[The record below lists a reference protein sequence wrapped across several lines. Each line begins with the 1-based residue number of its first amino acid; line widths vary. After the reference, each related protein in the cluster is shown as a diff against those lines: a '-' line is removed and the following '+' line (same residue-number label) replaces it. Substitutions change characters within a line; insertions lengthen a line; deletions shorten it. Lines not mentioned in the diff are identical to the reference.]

1 MTTYRIISIIGIVL
15 TIGGFVYAAR
25 KNQGMW
31 KGFWNWF
38 SQQTR
43 QTLNALGHL
52 GSLSFAEAMGILKQF
67 LFLLTLLAVVLL
79 ALTGFL
85 PVVIA
90 GQHVAGILLM
100 IHAIAAPVFAVSLAL
115 LILASAH
122 THRFLE
128 EDWQAVHV
136 IFNREKSSTLAQRSQ
151 FWQKVCFWL
160 LTFFSIPV
168 IASILFSMYPIF
180 GTEGQEYLL
189 QLHGYTTLVFTV
201 IAVIYG
207 YYTVTAF
214 RST

>member
-25 KNQGMW
+25 KHQGMW
-31 KGFWNWF
+31 EGFWKWLN
-38 SQQTR
+38 QQTK
-43 QTLNALGHL
+43 QTLTALGHL
-52 GSLSFAEAMGILKQF
+52 GSLSFADTMGIIRQF

-90 GQHVAGILLM
+90 GQHVTGILLI
-100 IHAIAAPVFAVSLAL
+100 IHAITAPVFAVSLAL

-122 THRFLE
+122 AHRFLE
-128 EDWQAVHV
+128 EDWQAVRA
-136 IFNREKSSTLAQRSQ
+136 IFSREMNSSHAQRSQ
-151 FWQKVCFWL
+151 FWQKICFWL
-160 LTFFSIPV
+160 LTFFAIPV
-168 IASILFSMYPIF
+168 IASILFSMYPVI

-189 QLHGYTTLVFTV
+189 QLHGYATLFFTI

-207 YYTVTAF
+207 YYTVTAT
-214 RST
+214 RSA